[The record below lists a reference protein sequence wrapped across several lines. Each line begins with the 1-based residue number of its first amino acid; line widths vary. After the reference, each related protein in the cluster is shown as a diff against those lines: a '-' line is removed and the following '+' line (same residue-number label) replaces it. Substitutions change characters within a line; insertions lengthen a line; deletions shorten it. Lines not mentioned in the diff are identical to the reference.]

1 MVRNGPTRHHIPGGI
16 ANTRTIVRALGTEGE
31 GIPDRGART
40 PFRLGALRA
49 IRSLVAAATA
59 AACIVGTCVSA
70 TAAEPPAPDA
80 TQASAYSAFARISV
94 RWNAVTAT
102 PAVQHYLVQYQTRAW
117 NAATGDSW
125 SAWTAVSGQ
134 VASTGGQHRT
144 WHESLDPDLRY
155 RYQIRAVNADG
166 DGAWSATFPSAGV
179 RPRPGPVQLDVSA
192 TATQVTLTWAMGAA
206 GVTSWEYE
214 QSTDGRVWG
223 SWTAISPSGAATTSY
238 VVPGLTGGTNYW
250 FRVRAVNGAGSGARS
265 NTVTATPG
273 TVNRVAFE
281 AATYT
286 ATEGGAAATVA
297 VTMNPAATASM
308 TIPITITPQGAAAA
322 TDYTVSGLTAGALA
336 FARGDSRKTFTVTAA
351 EDTDSDDETVVL
363 GFGVAASM
371 VNPPRTATVTL
382 VDDDLPPRKPAAS
395 EVSVRAGWTRL
406 WVNWDVP
413 EQSIT
418 GLQFQSRAW
427 DATGAWPTDGWTR
440 FPVTALGTRIAHTPL
455 DPDVRYRYRAAG
467 YADGR
472 TGPHS
477 DPFPTAGVLPKPNRP
492 TFTARQGAT
501 SDQAILSW
509 SAGAASTTKWTYRRS
524 ADGGETWTYWT
535 DIPGGEPTRSHTISG
550 LTKGNHV
557 FQMAAH
563 NESGD
568 GRPSAI
574 VPVTL
579 GARLTVTFGAAS
591 YAATEGGVAT
601 TVTVTMNPAADRQVR
616 VPITATPQAGTAAE
630 DYSVTGLGGGA
641 LNFNVADT
649 SASFTIRANQDLD
662 STHDNLA
669 LAFGSLPAE
678 VSAGAIGS
686 ATFTLTDDEPVPPQV
701 TQGLNAVAHPG
712 KMTVGWTGVT
722 ATPSVVGYELQYQRR
737 AWGAAAWPT
746 AWTAIY
752 TPAPTNANTYSFEH
766 DNLDPEVLYRY
777 RVRAENDYGGASWS
791 SPIPA
796 AAGRYPA
803 PLKPTVTATPAP
815 GSMGLSWP
823 QGPRSVTRWEVRK
836 GTGSPTVSWE
846 GWTAIN
852 PSDAGT
858 VAHTVGSLAN
868 RTEYAFQVRAVNPGG
883 TGAASQTVRATPQQ
897 RLTATFGAA
906 SLDLT
911 EGASGTLQVTM
922 TPAADREVKLPIVVT
937 RGGGT
942 VAADYT
948 ITELNSDGQLVFA
961 SGATSAAI
969 TVRAN
974 EDADPADE
982 TVTVAFGTQ
991 LPVLVAAGT
1000 RSSTQVEID
1009 DNDTLT
1015 ATVARN
1021 AATVAE
1027 DSDAVFTVTL
1037 AGATSS
1043 APVTVSYETGGT
1055 ATSGSDYTAP
1065 TGSLT
1070 IAAGV
1075 ATGTITVATEAE
1087 SPALLDPNE
1096 TLSVTLTGVTGG
1108 GGAAVLGTAAKATT
1122 TITDPGAVTVV
1133 VAPAA
1138 VTVDEGRPASFTV
1151 RLSGA
1156 VSAPVTVKWK
1166 TTGVSATSGTDY
1178 TAQAATALTFAAGGT
1193 TAQTITVQTAL
1204 DRLVEGDETFQV
1216 NLEADSANP
1225 LPNQVTLGTAA
1236 TVTITDDDTVEV
1248 SVATVT
1254 STVPEGTEAT
1264 FRIFVVGGTSTAAV
1278 TVSYTVGGTAT
1289 SADYTAPSGTLTI
1302 PAGAG
1307 SGDVTVATLTDSV
1320 LDPGETL
1327 SVTLTRVTGGG
1338 GAASLGAGTS
1348 AETTLTDAGSV
1359 TVSLDPTSR
1368 SVEEGS
1374 PASFEAVLS
1383 GTVASDVVVSWKTA
1397 DGTAGSADYTAQ
1409 AATSLTIAAGET
1421 RSSAFTVAT
1430 TADTLSEA
1438 SETFEVQI
1446 AADGVTPLPANVTI
1460 SPTANTATTTITDDA
1475 SDALT
1480 ATVSRAGAT
1489 VAEGSN
1495 AVFTVTLSG
1504 GTSTA
1509 PVTVRYETTGSAT
1522 SGSDYAAPSGSLTIA
1537 SGLATGTVTIAT
1549 TADTVLDRGET
1560 LGLRL
1565 TGVSGGG
1572 GASSLGSTT
1581 SAATTITDAGTAAV
1595 GWSATSRSVDEG
1607 REATLTLS
1615 LSGAVSAPVT
1625 VKWKTTGV
1633 SATSGTDY
1641 TAQAL
1646 TAVTIAAGSTTASLT
1661 VQTSADTLAEGS
1673 ETFTVS
1679 LEADTDNPLPS
1690 GVSLG
1695 TTSATVTIDDDE
1707 ALLVNISA
1715 DSVSVVEGGS
1725 AAYTV
1730 RVTGGTSTAPV
1741 VVSYTVGGTATSADY
1756 TAPTYSLTVAS
1767 GGASAALAIAT
1778 LTDTVIDPD
1787 ETLRVTLSGAST
1799 AKGSVAVGTPFA
1811 ASLALAE
1818 PAGSSVTVSLDPT
1831 SRSVEEGSPAS
1842 FEAVLS
1848 GTVASDVVVSWKTA
1862 DGTAGSADYTAQSA
1876 TSLTIAAG
1884 ETRSSA
1890 FTVAT
1895 TADTL
1900 SEASETFEVQ
1910 IAADGV
1916 TPLPSNVTISPTAN
1930 TSTTTITD
1938 DAADALTATVSRA
1951 GATVAEG
1958 SNAVFTVTL
1967 SGGTSTAP
1975 VTVRYETTGSATSGS
1990 DYAAPSGS
1998 LTIASGLATGT
2009 VTIATTADTVLDRG
2023 ETLGL
2028 RLTGVSGGGGA
2039 SSLGSTT
2046 SAATT
2051 ITDAGTAA
2059 VGWSATSRSVDEG
2072 REATLT
2078 LSLSGAVSAPVTVKW
2093 KTTGVSATSGTDYTA
2108 QALTAVT
2115 IAAGS
2120 TTASLTVQTSADTL
2134 AEGSETFTVSLEAD
2148 TDNPL
2153 PSGVSLGTTSATVTI
2168 DDDEALLVNI
2178 SADSVSVVEGGSAA
2192 YTVQV
2197 TGGTSTA
2204 PVVVSYTV
2212 GGTATS
2218 ADYTAPSGSLTV
2230 ASGQATAAITIATTA
2245 DTVLDPDET
2254 LRVTLSGASTT

>member
-1 MVRNGPTRHHIPGGI
+1 MVMNGPTKHRIPGGV
-16 ANTRTIVRALGTEGE
+16 ANARTIVRAL
-31 GIPDRGART
+31 
-40 PFRLGALRA
+40 
-49 IRSLVAAATA
+49 VAAAA
-59 AACIVGTCVSA
+59 ISACIVGTRVPA

-80 TQASAYSAFARISV
+80 TQASAYSAFARASV

-102 PAVQHYLVQYQTRAW
+102 PAVQHYLVRYQTRAW
-117 NAATGDSW
+117 NAASDDPW
-125 SAWTAVSGQ
+125 SAWTTVSDR
-134 VASTGGQHRT
+134 VAAASGQHRM

-155 RYQIRAVNADG
+155 RYQVRAVNADG

-223 SWTAISPSGAATTSY
+223 SWTAIPSSGAATTSY

-250 FRVRAVNGAGSGARS
+250 FRVRAVNGAGGGARS
-265 NTVTATPG
+265 NTVTVTPG

-281 AATYT
+281 AAAYT
-286 ATEGGAAATVA
+286 ATEGGAATTVA
-297 VTMNPAATASM
+297 VTMNPAATASV
-308 TIPITITPQGAAAA
+308 TIPVTITPQGGAAA
-322 TDYTVSGLTAGALA
+322 TDYAVSGLTAGALA
-336 FARGDSRKTFTVTAA
+336 FASGDSRKTFTVTAA

-382 VDDDLPPRKPAAS
+382 VDDDLPPRKPAAN
-395 EVSVRAGWTRL
+395 EVSVQAGWTRI
-406 WVNWDVP
+406 WINWDVP
-413 EQSIT
+413 FAIDR
-418 GLQFQSRAW
+418 LQLQSRAW

-440 FPVTALGTRIAHTPL
+440 FPGAAVGRRIGHHSL
-455 DPDVRYRYRAAG
+455 DPDIRYRYRAAA
-467 YADGR
+467 YEDGR

-477 DPFPTAGVLPKPNRP
+477 DPFPTAGVLAKPDRP
-492 TFTARQGAT
+492 IFTARQGT
-501 SDQAILSW
+501 TFDQAILSW

-524 ADGGETWTYWT
+524 ADGGETWTHWT
-535 DIPGGEPTRSHTISG
+535 DIPGGEPARSHTISG

-557 FQMAAH
+557 FQMVAH

-568 GRPSAI
+568 GRPSSI

-579 GARLTVTFGAAS
+579 GASLTVAFGAAS
-591 YAATEGGVAT
+591 YAATEGGAAT
-601 TVTVTMNPAADRQVR
+601 TVTVTMSPASDRQVR
-616 VPITATPQAGTAAE
+616 VPVTFTPRAGTAAG

-641 LNFNVADT
+641 LNFGVGDT
-649 SASFTIRANQDLD
+649 SASFTVRANQDLD
-662 STHDNLA
+662 STHDSLA

-678 VSAGAIGS
+678 VSAGAIAG
-686 ATFTLTDDEPVPPQV
+686 ATFTLTDDEPVPPRV
-701 TQGLNAVAHPG
+701 TQGLSAVAHPG
-712 KMTVGWTGVT
+712 RMTVGWTGVT
-722 ATPSVVGYELQYQRR
+722 ATPSVVGYELQYQSR
-737 AWGAAAWPT
+737 AWGATAWPT

-752 TPAPTNANTYSFEH
+752 TPAPTSTNAYSFEH
-766 DNLDPEVLYRY
+766 NNLDPEVLYRY

-791 SPIPA
+791 SLIPA
-796 AAGRYPA
+796 AAGRHPA

-815 GSMGLSWP
+815 GSVKLSWQ

-836 GTGSPTVSWE
+836 GTGSPTVSWD
-846 GWTAIN
+846 GWEAIN

-858 VAHTVGSLAN
+858 VAHTVGSLTN
-868 RTEYAFQVRAVNPGG
+868 NTRYAFQVRAVNPGG
-883 TGAASQTVRATPQQ
+883 TGAASQTVRATPLQ

-906 SLDLT
+906 SLDLN
-911 EGASGTLQVTM
+911 EGASGTLRVTM

-937 RGGGT
+937 PGGAT

-948 ITELNSDGQLVFA
+948 ITGLNSDGELVFA
-961 SGATSAAI
+961 SGATSAGI

-982 TVTVAFGTQ
+982 TVTVSFGAQ
-991 LPVLVAAGT
+991 LPVLVVAGT
-1000 RSSTQVEID
+1000 RPSAQVEID
-1009 DNDTLT
+1009 DDDTLT
-1015 ATVARN
+1015 ATVSR
-1021 AATVAE
+1021 AAETVAE
-1027 DSDAVFTVTL
+1027 GSNAVFTVTL

-1065 TGSLT
+1065 SGSLT
-1070 IAAGV
+1070 IASGT
-1075 ATGTITVATEAE
+1075 ATGTVTIATAVE
-1087 SPALLDPNE
+1087 SPALLDPGE
-1096 TLSVTLTGVTGG
+1096 TLSVTLTGVSGG
-1108 GGAAVLGTAAKATT
+1108 GGAAALGTAAKATT
-1122 TITDPGAVTVV
+1122 TITDPGAVTVA

-1166 TTGVSATSGTDY
+1166 TTAGTATSGTDY

-1193 TAQTITVQTAL
+1193 TAQTITVRTDL
-1204 DRLVEGDETFQV
+1204 DRLVEGDETFTV
-1216 NLEADSANP
+1216 SLEADTDNP

-1248 SVATVT
+1248 SVATVD
-1254 STVPEGTEAT
+1254 STVTEGTEAT
-1264 FRIFVVGGTSTAAV
+1264 FRIFVVGGTSTAPV
-1278 TVSYTVGGTAT
+1278 VVSYTVGGTAT
-1289 SADYTAPSGTLTI
+1289 TADYTAPSGTLTI
-1302 PAGAG
+1302 PSGAG
-1307 SGDVTVATLTDSV
+1307 SGDLTVDTLTDSV

-1327 SVTLTRVTGGG
+1327 SVTLTGVTGGG

-1359 TVSLDPTSR
+1359 TVSLDPATR

-1374 PASFEAVLS
+1374 SASFEAVLS
-1383 GTVASDVVVSWKTA
+1383 GTVATAVVVSWRTA
-1397 DGTAGSADYTAQ
+1397 DGTAGSADYAAQ
-1409 AATSLTIAAGET
+1409 SATTLTIAAGDT

-1430 TADTLSEA
+1430 TADTLSEG

-1446 AADGVTPLPANVTI
+1446 SADSVTPLPANVTI
-1460 SPTANTATTTITDDA
+1460 SPTANTSTATITDDA

-1489 VAEGSN
+1489 VAEGSD
-1495 AVFTVTLSG
+1495 AVFTVTLAG

-1522 SGSDYAAPSGSLTIA
+1522 SGSDYTAPSGSLTIA
-1537 SGLATGTVTIAT
+1537 SGLATGTVRIAT

-1572 GASSLGSTT
+1572 GTSSLGSTT
-1581 SAATTITDAGTAAV
+1581 IVATTITDSGTARV

-1607 REATLTLS
+1607 RAATLTVS

-1641 TAQAL
+1641 TAQAS
-1646 TAVTIAAGSTTASLT
+1646 TAVTIAAGSTAASLT

-1715 DSVSVVEGGS
+1715 DAVSVVEGGN

-1730 RVTGGTSTAPV
+1730 QVTGGTSTAPV
-1741 VVSYTVGGTATSADY
+1741 VVNYTVGGTATSADY
-1756 TAPTYSLTVAS
+1756 TAPTGSLTVAS
-1767 GGASAALAIAT
+1767 GGASAALSIAT

-1799 AKGSVAVGTPFA
+1799 TRGSVSVGTPFA

-1818 PAGSSVTVSLDPT
+1818 PAGSSVTVSLDPAT
-1831 SRSVEEGSPAS
+1831 RSVEEGSSAS

-1848 GTVASDVVVSWKTA
+1848 GTVATAVVVSWRTA

-1876 TSLTIAAG
+1876 TTLTIAAG

-1900 SEASETFEVQ
+1900 SEGSETFEVQ
-1910 IAADGV
+1910 ISADSV
-1916 TPLPSNVTISPTAN
+1916 TPLPANVTISPTAN
-1930 TSTTTITD
+1930 TSTATITD
-1938 DAADALTATVSRA
+1938 DASDALTATVSRA
-1951 GATVAEG
+1951 AQTVAEG

-1967 SGGTSTAP
+1967 AGGTSTAP

-1990 DYAAPSGS
+1990 DYTAPSGS

-2009 VTIATTADTVLDRG
+2009 VRIATTADTVLDRG

-2028 RLTGVSGGGGA
+2028 RLTGVSGGGGT
-2039 SSLGSTT
+2039 SSLG
-2046 SAATT
+2046 
-2051 ITDAGTAA
+2051 
-2059 VGWSATSRSVDEG
+2059 
-2072 REATLT
+2072 
-2078 LSLSGAVSAPVTVKW
+2078 
-2093 KTTGVSATSGTDYTA
+2093 
-2108 QALTAVT
+2108 
-2115 IAAGS
+2115 
-2120 TTASLTVQTSADTL
+2120 
-2134 AEGSETFTVSLEAD
+2134 
-2148 TDNPL
+2148 
-2153 PSGVSLGTTSATVTI
+2153 
-2168 DDDEALLVNI
+2168 
-2178 SADSVSVVEGGSAA
+2178 
-2192 YTVQV
+2192 
-2197 TGGTSTA
+2197 
-2204 PVVVSYTV
+2204 
-2212 GGTATS
+2212 
-2218 ADYTAPSGSLTV
+2218 
-2230 ASGQATAAITIATTA
+2230 
-2245 DTVLDPDET
+2245 
-2254 LRVTLSGASTT
+2254 